1 MSELK
6 LEPHGDPTD
15 PRFGFFEKRK
25 ICVFGGTG
33 TIGSLIVEYLKTQ
46 NPSVIRVFSNDE
58 NSLWESQQK
67 WHYGDNNNIRY
78 LLGDIRDLDRC
89 ILALKDIDYVFNA
102 AAIKHV
108 PFSEYNPLEAVK
120 TNIIGLDNII
130 NACIYHKIKKFLH
143 ISTDKAVK
151 PSTVMGASKQIG
163 ERILQMKWA
172 QNPEVEMVCVRLGN
186 VWNSRGSIIPLI
198 KECKKQN
205 KKVPITN
212 LDMARYFMQPKEVID
227 FIIESFREGGEGEI
241 FIPKLKIVKIL
252 EVMRGEVGI
261 DYPYEEIGV
270 RRGEKIEE
278 ELISEE
284 ELRDAKEYEKKWILK
299 SNFKDIS

>member
-1 MSELK
+1 MNEI
-6 LEPHGDPTD
+6 
-15 PRFGFFEKRK
+15 FENKK

-33 TIGSLIVEYLKTQ
+33 TIGSLIVEYLLTQ

-67 WHYGDNNNIRY
+67 WHNSNMRY

-108 PFSEYNPLEAVK
+108 PFAEYNPLEAVK

-130 NACIYHKIKKFLH
+130 NASIYRKIKKLLH
-143 ISTDKAVK
+143 ISTDKAVR

-163 ERILQMKWA
+163 ERILQMRWA
-172 QNPEVEMVCVRLGN
+172 QNPEIKMVCVRLGN
-186 VWNSRGSIIPLI
+186 VWNSRGSILPLI
-198 KECKKQN
+198 NECKKQE
-205 KKVPITN
+205 KPIPITD
-212 LDMARYFMQPKEVID
+212 LDMTRYFMQPEEVTK
-227 FIIESFREGGEGEI
+227 FIIDSFREGREGEI
-241 FIPKLKIVKIL
+241 FIPKLKTVKIL
-252 EVMRGEVGI
+252 DIMHGEVGI
-261 DYPYEEIGV
+261 NYPFEEIGI
-270 RRGEKIEE
+270 RRGEKLEE

-284 ELRDAKEYEKKWILK
+284 ELRFAEEYENKWILK
-299 SNFKDIS
+299 SNFKHIS